1 MFCVLPFIY
10 LLYGCTYNKC
20 TILCS
25 HLTLQIIFSVSL
37 HYFHNLYSTNN
48 ILKTKR
54 YSSVFLIFCFCR
66 QWEKKTKTFFF
77 KVPKT
82 ITLHQYRSILFPPF
96 FLKGARYIHGR
107 ISYFKIE
114 NFKGPQTF
122 LVINGLIEI
131 ILFKSFILQK
141 IEIKSHGDKVSLS

>member
-10 LLYGCTYNKC
+10 LLCGCTYNEC

-25 HLTLQIIFSVSL
+25 HLTLQIIFSMSL

-48 ILKTKR
+48 ILKTKIQQR
-54 YSSVFLIFCFCR
+54 VSNFLLL
-66 QWEKKTKTFFF
+66 QTMAKKKKTFFF

-131 ILFKSFILQK
+131 ILFKFFILQK